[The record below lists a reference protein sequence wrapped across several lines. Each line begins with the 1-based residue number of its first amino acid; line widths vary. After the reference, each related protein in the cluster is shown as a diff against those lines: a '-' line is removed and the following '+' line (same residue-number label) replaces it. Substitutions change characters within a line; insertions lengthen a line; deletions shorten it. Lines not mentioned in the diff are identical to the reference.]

1 MRFIGDYPAKTDAKG
16 RVFLPAAF
24 RKTLDAMGEEGLVLR
39 QDVFQKCL
47 VLYPK
52 SVWVSDLE
60 ELKGRLN
67 KWNRQHQ
74 NVLREFV
81 LGADEIELDAQGR
94 LLISKKK
101 LQDAGI
107 ENEVR
112 FLAIDDRI
120 EIWSK
125 QMLEEVEKNAGG
137 LGDDLEALLGKSGVD
152 EMRMA

>member
-1 MRFIGDYPAKTDAKG
+1 MRFIGDYLAKTDAKG

-24 RKTLDAMGEEGLVLR
+24 RKTLEAMNEHGLVLR

-52 SVWVSDLE
+52 SVWEADLE
-60 ELKGRLN
+60 DLKRSLN
-67 KWNRQHQ
+67 KWSRQHQ

-81 LGADEIELDAQGR
+81 LGADDIELDAQGR

-112 FLAIDDRI
+112 FLAVDDRI

-125 QMLEEVEKNAGG
+125 AALEEIEKNSGC
-137 LGDDLEALLGKSGVD
+137 LGDELESLLGQAGAS
-152 EMRMA
+152 EMRTI

>member
-24 RKTLDAMGEEGLVLR
+24 RKTLEAAGEQGLVLR

-52 SVWVSDLE
+52 SVWEADLE
-60 ELKGRLN
+60 ELKGSLN

-74 NVLREFV
+74 NMLREFV
-81 LGADEIELDAQGR
+81 LGSDEIELDAQGR

-101 LQDAGI
+101 LQDTGI

-125 QMLEEVEKNAGG
+125 SALEEIEKNSAN
-137 LGDDLEALLGKSGVD
+137 LGDELEALLGQTGAN
-152 EMRMA
+152 EMRTV

>member
-24 RKTLDAMGEEGLVLR
+24 RKTLEAMGEQGLVLR

-52 SVWVSDLE
+52 SVWESDLE
-60 ELKGRLN
+60 ELKGRLS
-67 KWNRQHQ
+67 KWNKQHQ
-74 NVLREFV
+74 NMLRKFV
-81 LGADEIELDAQGR
+81 LGADDIELDAQGR

-101 LQDAGI
+101 LQDVGI

-125 QMLEEVEKNAGG
+125 AALEEIEKNSGG
-137 LGDDLEALLGKSGVD
+137 LGDELEALLGQAGVN
-152 EMRMA
+152 EMKTI

>member
-24 RKTLDAMGEEGLVLR
+24 RKTLEAMDEHGLVLR

-52 SVWVSDLE
+52 SVWEADLE
-60 ELKGRLN
+60 ELKRNLN
-67 KWNRQHQ
+67 KWNRQQQ
-74 NVLREFV
+74 NILRQFV

-101 LQDAGI
+101 LQDSGI

-125 QMLEEVEKNAGG
+125 QVLEEMEKDSGN
-137 LGDDLEALLGKSGVD
+137 LGDELEALFGQTGSV
-152 EMRMA
+152 EMKTI

>member
-1 MRFIGDYPAKTDAKG
+1 MRFIGDYPAKTDSKG

-24 RKTLDAMGEEGLVLR
+24 RKTLEATGEQGLVLR

-52 SVWVSDLE
+52 SVWEADLE

-81 LGADEIELDAQGR
+81 LGSDEIELDAQGR

-101 LQDAGI
+101 LQDTGI
-107 ENEVR
+107 DNEVR

-125 QMLEEVEKNAGG
+125 QALEEIEKNSGN
-137 LGDDLEALLGKSGVD
+137 LGDELEALLGQEGTN
-152 EMRMA
+152 EMKTI